1 MRLAAGGAIALI
13 SAGAGLSLP
22 LSRAAADPPR
32 HASAPGVLRGDDAEL
47 AARLDAGSRLTV
59 AGERLNVKLLRRFY
73 EGHGE
78 RTVWDHYAAAARVLW
93 KAVLRAPGQGLD
105 PGLFHAAVLTG
116 RGPAL
121 SLAERDLLL
130 SDAFLSYADA
140 LARGAV
146 PVEARDDDQNLA
158 PAPIDVV
165 AVLDTAIGAPDPA
178 RVIEALA
185 PASADYLAMRRAYA
199 ESRAIV
205 DGPGLDRRARDG
217 RAAAV
222 QRMRQL
228 AVNLERIRWLPR
240 TIPADRVVV
249 DTAAEQIVLIRG
261 ERAVFTSRVVVGET
275 DKQTPELHTTITDVL
290 FNPPWNIP
298 RSILEKEILPKLK
311 GDPGYL
317 AQHHMRW
324 HGSRL
329 QQEAGSYSSLG
340 LIKFEMDDRFDVYLH
355 DTPEKWRFHAASR
368 MMSHGCVRVENPRTL
383 AALLLGWSPEEIDKA
398 IGLDRTHSRALPRP
412 LAVFIVYRTAY
423 VESNGTIVLRGD
435 PYQRDEGI
443 WRRLNRSPERPI
455 AQDAA
460 LVHRKG

>member
-1 MRLAAGGAIALI
+1 M
-13 SAGAGLSLP
+13 
-22 LSRAAADPPR
+22 
-32 HASAPGVLRGDDAEL
+32 
-47 AARLDAGSRLTV
+47 
-59 AGERLNVKLLRRFY
+59 
-73 EGHGE
+73 
-78 RTVWDHYAAAARVLW
+78 VWDHYAAVAHALW
-93 KAVLRAPGQGLD
+93 QAVLRARSQGLD
-105 PGLFHAAVLTG
+105 PNLFHAAVLAG
-116 RGPAL
+116 RSAAL
-121 SLAERDLLL
+121 SPAERDLML

-146 PVEARDDDQNLA
+146 PVEARADDEDLT

-185 PASADYLAMRRAYA
+185 PSSGDYQAMRRAYVQM
-199 ESRAIV
+199 RAIAE
-205 DGPGLDRRARDG
+205 GSGLDRRGRDG
-217 RAAAV
+217 RAAAA

-249 DTAAEQIVLIRG
+249 DTAAEQIALIRG
-261 ERAVFTSRVVVGET
+261 ERAVFTARVVVGET
-275 DKQTPELHTTITDVL
+275 DKQTPELHTTITDIL

-298 RSILEKEILPKLK
+298 RSILQKEILPRLK

-329 QQEAGSYSSLG
+329 QQEAGPYSSLG
-340 LIKFEMDDRFDVYLH
+340 RIKFEMDDRFDVYLH
-355 DTPEKWRFHAASR
+355 DTPEKWRFQAASR

-412 LAVFIVYRTAY
+412 LPVFIVYRTAY
-423 VESNGTIVLRGD
+423 VESNGAIAYRGD
-435 PYQRDEGI
+435 PYQRDEEI
-443 WRRLNRSPERPI
+443 WRRLNRLPERPV

-460 LVHRKG
+460 LAHRKG